1 MENHQRACLDAAH
14 PERPALTDK
23 MTGGCA
29 CGRIRFEAA
38 IDSDEAYL
46 CHCRMC
52 QRASGSVSLAMVGI
66 DQADVRWSH
75 EPDWYESSAIAQRP
89 YCAKCGTSLG
99 FRYTT
104 DTDRMDLTVAAFDNP
119 PYFRPTSHFGA
130 ESIHEAW
137 LDTSGLP
144 RTRSDGYQ
152 KLVERWRA
160 AGEEPR

>member
-1 MENHQRACLDAAH
+1 MSA
-14 PERPALTDK
+14 K

-52 QRASGSVSLAMVGI
+52 QRASGNVSLAMKNVP
-66 DQADVRWSH
+66 QADVRWSH
-75 EPDWYESSAIAQRP
+75 EPDWFRSSAIAQRP
-89 YCAKCGTSLG
+89 FCSACGTSLG
-99 FRYTT
+99 FRYDK
-104 DTDRMDLTVAAFDNP
+104 DTDQLDLTVAAFDDP
-119 PYFRPTSHFGA
+119 ARFKPTSHFGV

-137 LDTSGLP
+137 LDTTALP
-144 RTRSDGYQ
+144 RTRSDDYQ
-152 KLVERWRA
+152 KLVDRWKA

>member
-1 MENHQRACLDAAH
+1 MMA
-14 PERPALTDK
+14 DK

-52 QRASGSVSLAMVGI
+52 QRASGNVSLAMVNVP
-66 DQADVRWSH
+66 QSNVRWSH
-75 EPDWYESSAIAQRP
+75 EPDWYESSAIAERP
-89 YCAKCGTSLG
+89 FCATCGTTLG
-99 FRYTT
+99 FRYKEGSEQ
-104 DTDRMDLTVAAFDNP
+104 MDLTVAAFDDP
-119 PYFRPTSHFGA
+119 SLFRPAHHFGA

-137 LDTSGLP
+137 LDTSALP
-144 RTRSDGYQ
+144 RMRSQDYQ
-152 KLVERWRA
+152 ELADRWRA